1 MIVKIKRDR
10 VEVEVVVPDWQT
22 QYSYQKAVNME
33 KQTLIYFWPS
43 LTNSMLPQQA
53 EGVAPITQ

>member
-1 MIVKIKRDR
+1 M
-10 VEVEVVVPDWQT
+10 VVPDWQT
-22 QYSYQKAVNME
+22 QYWYQKAVNME